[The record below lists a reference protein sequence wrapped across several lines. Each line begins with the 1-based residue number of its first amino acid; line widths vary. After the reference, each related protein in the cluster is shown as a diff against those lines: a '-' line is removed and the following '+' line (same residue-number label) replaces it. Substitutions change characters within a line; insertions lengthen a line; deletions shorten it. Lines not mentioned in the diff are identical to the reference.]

1 MYLLSFTGIL
11 LLLIWFFQTVYLDRF
26 YKIIKKSELDKA
38 AQTVKSILNKEDIE
52 DEAEAIAD
60 KYDICILITDSS
72 GNEMYS
78 AESLGGCFIHR
89 MSKTNLIKIYKDAVE
104 NGGNIEINET
114 QIKKYDVGFEDNKDI
129 IPKGPETFSDKRG
142 ESPGKVEKSPKF
154 PEKSEVESIIRVMVV
169 YGDDGEEYVIF
180 LNSVISPVEATVH
193 TIRIQLIC
201 ISAIMIVLSLIIA
214 LLISKRVSKSII
226 VTNESAKELAKGNFD
241 VEFGGK
247 DYREIAELSDTLNRT
262 AKELAKTD
270 ILQKELIANVS
281 HDLRTPLTMIV
292 AYSEVMRDIPGENTP
307 ENVQVIIDETQ
318 RLTYLVND
326 LLDMSKLQ
334 AGVTSLEMKLYDIT
348 ASINAVVERYSKM
361 LESYEYEVIYE
372 FDRHVLVE
380 ADEFKIYQVVYN
392 LIANA
397 VNYTGCD
404 KTIKVKQIVENSMV
418 RIEVIDTGEGIPE
431 DKLENVWERYYKVDK
446 NHKRAI
452 MGSGIG
458 LSIVKNILILH
469 NAKYG
474 VDSEEGKGST
484 FWFELPITEEDF
496 GKEEKWQ

>member
-1 MYLLSFTGIL
+1 MYGDMTIMVMTEHLILMLSCLWEIFLYLLSFTG
-11 LLLIWFFQTVYLDRF
+11 
-26 YKIIKKSELDKA
+26 
-38 AQTVKSILNKEDIE
+38 
-52 DEAEAIAD
+52 
-60 KYDICILITDSS
+60 
-72 GNEMYS
+72 
-78 AESLGGCFIHR
+78 
-89 MSKTNLIKIYKDAVE
+89 
-104 NGGNIEINET
+104 
-114 QIKKYDVGFEDNKDI
+114 
-129 IPKGPETFSDKRG
+129 
-142 ESPGKVEKSPKF
+142 
-154 PEKSEVESIIRVMVV
+154 
-169 YGDDGEEYVIF
+169 
-180 LNSVISPVEATVH
+180 
-193 TIRIQLIC
+193 
-201 ISAIMIVLSLIIA
+201 IMIVLSLIIA

-247 DYREIAELSDTLNRT
+247 DCREIAELSDTLNRT

-270 ILQKELIANVS
+270 ILQKELIAN
-281 HDLRTPLTMIV
+281 
-292 AYSEVMRDIPGENTP
+292 
-307 ENVQVIIDETQ
+307 
-318 RLTYLVND
+318 LVND

-348 ASINAVVERYSKM
+348 AGI
-361 LESYEYEVIYE
+361 
-372 FDRHVLVE
+372 
-380 ADEFKIYQVVYN
+380 
-392 LIANA
+392 NA

-431 DKLENVWERYYKVDK
+431 YKLENVWERYYKVDK

-458 LSIVKNILILH
+458 LSIVKNILILY